1 MYNNVFDLKP
11 YQKFVIRT
19 DEGKQSCVMFFTQ
32 NGGLHCEDCDLEF
45 LSKLICGM
53 AKTFPY
59 ETKFTKEEIERA
71 NILVQVFGETA
82 KIRKVTE
89 TSFVVIGE
97 NNSSFISGSYFPSME
112 VGEVVWLNMISN
124 YKG

>member
-1 MYNNVFDLKP
+1 MYNNVFGLKP

-19 DEGKQSCVMFFTQ
+19 DEGKQSYTMFFTSL
-32 NGGLHCEDCDLEF
+32 GDLYCEDCDREF
-45 LSKLICGM
+45 LPKLICGM
-53 AKTFPY
+53 AKIFPY
-59 ETKFTKEEIERA
+59 HTKFTREEIERA
-71 NILVQVFGETA
+71 NMLVQVFGETA
-82 KIRKVTE
+82 KIRKVME

-112 VGEVVWLNMISN
+112 VGEVVWLSMISN